1 MTLKIIM
8 LNEKPNQNTHCMI
21 PFNQIPENSIYI
33 YRKGKK
39 EREREVYV
47 PGKEDGR
54 RNELQREVRKVWG
67 VELRKWLYFGSGN
80 SFIVYICHRS
90 YGRHS

>member
-1 MTLKIIM
+1 M

-21 PFNQIPENSIYI
+21 PFNQIPENSIYS

-39 EREREVYV
+39 KKKEVYV

-54 RNELQREVRKVWG
+54 RNELQREVRKVLG
-67 VELRKWLYFGSGN
+67 VRVMEMALFWM
-80 SFIVYICHRS
+80 CQ
-90 YGRHS
+90 

>member
-39 EREREVYV
+39 ERERGVRAR
-47 PGKEDGR
+47 KR
-54 RNELQREVRKVWG
+54 RWEE
-67 VELRKWLYFGSGN
+67 E
-80 SFIVYICHRS
+80 
-90 YGRHS
+90 